1 MTGGEHVW
9 VWSLPAWFL
18 RAWIAQ
24 AWLVAGLW
32 VWRGVAAAR
41 GLPTVPDILRREYD
55 AAPVDGPT
63 LTAIVPALN
72 EEGNVGVCLESL
84 LGQDYRALEVIAVD
98 DRSTD
103 QTGAVMDAL
112 AAKYPQRLRVIH
124 VKELPAGWL
133 GKTHAMALAART
145 STSEY
150 VLFTDADVIFRRD
163 AIRRSMAYAVESGA
177 DHMVTAPTLILRSW
191 DESALLGFFQVCGL
205 WAVRLW
211 KVADPKAKRDAIG
224 VGAFNL
230 LRRSAYEQV
239 GGFEV
244 LRMEII
250 EDLGIARRIK
260 KAGLKQR
267 VVFGLGLVNVH
278 WASGA
283 MGVVRVVTKNFFSA
297 FQFRAVL
304 LFAACIWLL
313 AFFVLPVLG
322 LNVPGARVP
331 SLISLLIV
339 GVVYRASGKT
349 SGISAWNA
357 LLSPLASVLLVYALV
372 RSLVIT
378 LWQGGVVWRGTFY
391 SLKELRRNVAPF

>member
-1 MTGGEHVW
+1 MVSAHVW
-9 VWSLPAWFL
+9 DWFW
-18 RAWIAQ
+18 RGWVIQAWI
-24 AWLVAGLW
+24 VAALW
-32 VWRGVAAAR
+32 VWRGIAAVR
-41 GLPTVPDILRREYD
+41 GLPKVPNILRPEYD
-55 AAPVDGPT
+55 AAPVDGPK

-84 LGQDYRALEVIAVD
+84 LGQDYRALEIVAVN

-103 QTGAVMDAL
+103 RTGAVMEAL
-112 AAKYPQRLRVIH
+112 AAKYPRRLRVIH
-124 VKELPAGWL
+124 VTELPAGWL
-133 GKTHAMALAART
+133 GKTHAMALAAQG
-145 STSEY
+145 SSSEY
-150 VLFTDADVIFRRD
+150 VLFTDADVIYRRD
-163 AIRRSMAYAVESGA
+163 ALRRSMAYAVESGA

-211 KVADPKAKRDAIG
+211 KVADPKAKRDAMG

-230 LRRSAYEQV
+230 MRRAAYEQV
-239 GGFEV
+239 GGFEA

-250 EDLGIARRIK
+250 EDLGIARKIK

-297 FQFRAVL
+297 FRFQVGL
-304 LFAACIWLL
+304 LALACIWLA

-322 LNVPGARVP
+322 LNVPGARIA
-331 SLISLLIV
+331 SMISLVMV

-357 LLSPLASVLLVYALV
+357 VLSPLAALLLVYALL

-391 SLKELRRNVAPF
+391 SLKDLRENVASW